1 MNGMSHI
8 IFDNVSNGFPGWPE
22 LEGQVHQG
30 NMMGAPIDNIT
41 IDFAKVNDGSRKYC
55 QYIRFGNYW
64 DNSTSAR
71 AQAQNI
77 WDENCP
83 SWFGIQ
89 QLGTTA
95 SDNGSGITSD
105 SSGNIY
111 VTGSTSGGLD
121 GNTSAGNT
129 DLFVVKYNSSG
140 VKQWTQQLGTSTQD
154 YD

>member
-1 MNGMSHI
+1 MGSSFGRVVLDNLSHDSLDIFTIENKFRLVNDDTIYHDNVTVRMSHPSSESMNGMSHI

-30 NMMGAPIDNIT
+30 NMMGAAIDNIT

-77 WDENCP
+77 WDESCP
-83 SWFGIQ
+83 R
-89 QLGTTA
+89 
-95 SDNGSGITSD
+95 
-105 SSGNIY
+105 
-111 VTGSTSGGLD
+111 
-121 GNTSAGNT
+121 
-129 DLFVVKYNSSG
+129 
-140 VKQWTQQLGTSTQD
+140 
-154 YD
+154 